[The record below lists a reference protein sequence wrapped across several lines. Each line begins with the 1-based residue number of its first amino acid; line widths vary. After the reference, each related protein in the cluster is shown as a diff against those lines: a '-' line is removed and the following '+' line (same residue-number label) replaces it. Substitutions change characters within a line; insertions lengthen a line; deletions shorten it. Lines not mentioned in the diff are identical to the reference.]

1 MLCALVYY
9 QFQGLYQ
16 YDLGDSTKWGKLL
29 SPFAVPKIN
38 GTTRI
43 KWNLICQTVL
53 SLLKDC
59 LQWYVG
65 QREFTIFCWNLC
77 LVQWIMV
84 MWFMVVKLCSQH
96 EYKISEFQE
105 KLGTIIPVECS
116 SCKLLR
122 TTFSPANRFIPLFYV
137 RFCLKALSLTD
148 INGSIMIR
156 LNSWSTA
163 L

>member
-9 QFQGLYQ
+9 QFQGPYQ
-16 YDLGDSTKWGKLL
+16 YDLGDSTKWEKLL

-38 GTTRI
+38 GTTSI
-43 KWNLICQTVL
+43 KWNLICQTIL

-65 QREFTIFCWNLC
+65 QREFTIFCWKLC
-77 LVQWIMV
+77 VEQWVMV

-105 KLGTIIPVECS
+105 NLGTIIPVEYS

-122 TTFSPANRFIPLFYV
+122 TTFSPANQFIPLSYV
-137 RFCLKALSLTD
+137 RFCLKAPYLTD
-148 INGSIMIR
+148 TNGSIMIR
-156 LNSWSTA
+156 WNSWSTA